1 MTGRYVHSL
10 PARGGGDG
18 STPPPAPQRTYVQ
31 SFAVP
36 DTTWTVTHPLGTT
49 TPLVQIYDLNGY
61 AIGDADV
68 FVPDNQTVIV
78 SFDLP
83 LAGRIALQA

>member
-1 MTGRYVHSL
+1 MSVRNVHTFPSAGGGGGGTAP
-10 PARGGGDG
+10 PARQ
-18 STPPPAPQRTYVQ
+18 TTFVQ

-49 TPLVQIYDLNGY
+49 TPLVQIYDQDGY

-68 FVPDNQTVIV
+68 YVPDNQTVIV
-78 SFDLP
+78 SFALP
-83 LAGRIALQA
+83 LAGRIAIQA

>member
-1 MTGRYVHSL
+1 
-10 PARGGGDG
+10 
-18 STPPPAPQRTYVQ
+18 VQ
-31 SFAVP
+31 HFAVP

-49 TPLVQIYDLNGY
+49 TPLVQIYDQDGY

-68 FVPDNQTVIV
+68 YVPDNQTVIV